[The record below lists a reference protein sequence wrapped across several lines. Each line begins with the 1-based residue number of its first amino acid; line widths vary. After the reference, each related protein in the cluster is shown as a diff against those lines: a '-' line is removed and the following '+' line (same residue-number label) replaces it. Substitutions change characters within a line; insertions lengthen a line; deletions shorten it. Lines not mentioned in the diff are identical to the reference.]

1 MTLKIVSLKVD
12 STVKTQADTVLSTL
26 GVSFS
31 EFTRMALIH
40 LVERGELPFDR
51 IDSGVRVG
59 RRHTRHRLN
68 GASSMGAEEIGVGFA
83 TVPSSD
89 RSRLILGALPPDS

>member
-12 STVKTQADTVLSTL
+12 PVMKTQADTVLSSL

-31 EFTRMALIH
+31 EFMRMALIH
-40 LVERGELPFDR
+40 SIERGELPFDR

-59 RRHTRHRLN
+59 RRQIAQSVAN
-68 GASSMGAEEIGVGFA
+68 
-83 TVPSSD
+83 
-89 RSRLILGALPPDS
+89 